1 MMGSRA
7 RCSLLAALSLG
18 CLLAACEDSA
28 PDPQAA
34 GAAATTKAA
43 PKTNELPP
51 NMVAAVSAGK
61 TATAIGVHFSLG
73 ASPAVNTALPVDIAL
88 VPHETFVSV
97 GAHFQSQDGLTLMSG
112 DELAPTKSAPAEKII
127 KHQLRLMPARTGVYI
142 VTASVETEGAEG
154 TVTRVFSIPVIVEP
168 PASAKPETAP
178 ETPAA
183 EPASAPETPPA
194 N

>member
-7 RCSLLAALSLG
+7 RRSLLAALSLG
-18 CLLAACEDSA
+18 ALLAACEDSA

-34 GAAATTKAA
+34 APAATAPA
-43 PKTNELPP
+43 PKANELPT

-73 ASPAVNTALPVDIAL
+73 ASPAVDTALPVEIAL
-88 VPHETFVSV
+88 VPHENFTSV

-112 DELAPTKSAPAEKII
+112 DELAPTKSAVAKKII
-127 KHQLRLMPARTGVYI
+127 KHQLRLMPSRTGVYI

-168 PASAKPETAP
+168 PQAASP
-178 ETPAA
+178 ETPPGSPAG
-183 EPASAPETPPA
+183 EPASAAETPA
-194 N
+194 GN

>member
-7 RCSLLAALSLG
+7 RRSLLAALSLG
-18 CLLAACEDSA
+18 VLLAACDDSA

-34 GAAATTKAA
+34 APAVTAKAT
-43 PKTNELPP
+43 PKHDELPK

-61 TATAIGVHFSLG
+61 TATAVGVHFSLG
-73 ASPAVNTALPVDIAL
+73 ALPSVNTALPVDIAI

-112 DELAPTKSAPAEKII
+112 DALAPAKSASAEKII
-127 KHQLRLMPARTGVYI
+127 KHQLTLMPSRTGVFI
-142 VTASVETEGAEG
+142 VTATVETEGAEG

-168 PASAKPETAP
+168 PAPAKPETPAD
-178 ETPAA
+178 TPAA
-183 EPASAPETPPA
+183 EPAPAPGT
-194 N
+194 

>member
-7 RCSLLAALSLG
+7 RRSLLAALSLG
-18 CLLAACEDSA
+18 LLLAACEDSA

-34 GAAATTKAA
+34 GAAVTTKPA

-73 ASPAVNTALPVDIAL
+73 ALPSVNTALPVDIAI

-112 DELAPTKSAPAEKII
+112 DALAPTKTAPAEKII
-127 KHQLRLMPARTGVYI
+127 KHQLRLMPARAGVYI
-142 VTASVETEGAEG
+142 VTASVETEGDAG

-168 PASAKPETAP
+168 PEPAKAETAP
-178 ETPAA
+178 ETPATETA
-183 EPASAPETPPA
+183 PAPEAPPGD
-194 N
+194 

>member
-7 RCSLLAALSLG
+7 RRSLLAAFSAG
-18 CLLAACEDSA
+18 FLLAACEDSA

-34 GAAATTKAA
+34 GPAVTTKAA

-73 ASPAVNTALPVDIAL
+73 VLPAVNTALPVDVAL
-88 VPHETFVSV
+88 VPHETFASV
-97 GAHFQSQDGLTLMSG
+97 GAHFQSQDGLTLLSG
-112 DELAPTKSAPAEKII
+112 DALAPIKTPAAEKII
-127 KHQLRLMPARTGVYI
+127 KHQLTLMPARTGVFI

-168 PASAKPETAP
+168 PAPA
-178 ETPAA
+178 AA
-183 EPASAPETPPA
+183 EPASAPETPPG